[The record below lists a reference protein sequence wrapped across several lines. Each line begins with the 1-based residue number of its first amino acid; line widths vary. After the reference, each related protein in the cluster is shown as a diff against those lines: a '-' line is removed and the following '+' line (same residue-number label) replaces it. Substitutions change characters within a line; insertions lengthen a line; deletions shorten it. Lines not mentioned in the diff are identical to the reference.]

1 MPLLEDQSCSFIVR
15 VWRET
20 SESPNAASEWRGSI
34 EKVPAGRRAF
44 FRELPAILDYMKPHL
59 EELGIDPSQR
69 FWEHMSPSLEDENAS
84 SGGAA
89 TAPRAPIK
97 RTS

>member
-20 SESPNAASEWRGSI
+20 SESANAASEWRGSI
-34 EKVPAGRRAF
+34 EQVPAGRRAF
-44 FRELPAILDYMKPHL
+44 FRELPAILDYMKPYL
-59 EELGIDPSQR
+59 EALGIDPSQR
-69 FWEHMSPSLEDENAS
+69 FWEHMSPSLEDESAPT
-84 SGGAA
+84 GAE
-89 TAPRAPIK
+89 TAPLLAPNK